1 MENIEITKKSGYVI
15 LAVMQDWLE
24 YVQELDAK
32 TRKEIT
38 ALDEL
43 IVALDAE
50 QWHADLINERNA
62 RIQEYAKQK
71 WAADKAAKDE
81 AAK

>member
-62 RIQEYAKQK
+62 RMQQQQKQ
-71 WAADKAAKDE
+71 WAADKAAKDQ